1 MRTFIGRRRRS
12 PSWSPRSRSAARRAA
27 SPTAHPRITSVTFT
41 GSQTKPTITIRG
53 QHLGRRPR
61 ANPAYEPIGH
71 PPLCPPSPTKPL
83 PAYGFDCGTS
93 LFLEDET
100 QEPVWSAGR
109 YRPALNELDCV
120 GVVVVEFTPSLVV
133 FRLGAFYA
141 AAKLVLAPNN
151 AFTIGVNSARFHGH
165 VRYR

>member
-1 MRTFIGRRRRS
+1 MVAALALGGAASGLPDGTPPDHVRHLHGQPDEADDHDPRPAPRKATPGESRLRAHRTPTALS
-12 PSWSPRSRSAARRAA
+12 SLPDEAAARVRLRLRHEPLPRGRDTRAA
-27 SPTAHPRITSVTFT
+27 SGAP
-41 GSQTKPTITIRG
+41 
-53 QHLGRRPR
+53 
-61 ANPAYEPIGH
+61 
-71 PPLCPPSPTKPL
+71 
-83 PAYGFDCGTS
+83 
-93 LFLEDET
+93 
-100 QEPVWSAGR
+100 GR

-141 AAKLVLAPNN
+141 AAKLVLAPND